1 MYKKQYFTSIKYLL
15 VVIILVITFVRMEEK
30 QSNTLDPLSPK
41 KLKDEPPKTHG
52 ANQMVYNII
61 SEALKEDIEPG
72 KKYTKEEVEK
82 HNKPTD
88 AWVIYKNKVYD
99 VTYYLKYHPGGE
111 DPLTK
116 RAGTDVT
123 DDVLGYH
130 SWVNVEKILENTYLG
145 DLVE

>member
-1 MYKKQYFTSIKYLL
+1 MYKKHYFTNIKYLL

-30 QSNTLDPLSPK
+30 QSNRLDPLSPK
-41 KLKDEPPKTHG
+41 KLKDESPKLHG
-52 ANQMVYNII
+52 ANQMLYNVI
-61 SEALKEDIEPG
+61 SEGLKEDIEPG

-82 HNKPTD
+82 HNKATD

-111 DPLTK
+111 DILLE
-116 RAGTDVT
+116 RAGTDIT
-123 DDVLGYH
+123 DLVFMYH

-145 DLVE
+145 DIAE